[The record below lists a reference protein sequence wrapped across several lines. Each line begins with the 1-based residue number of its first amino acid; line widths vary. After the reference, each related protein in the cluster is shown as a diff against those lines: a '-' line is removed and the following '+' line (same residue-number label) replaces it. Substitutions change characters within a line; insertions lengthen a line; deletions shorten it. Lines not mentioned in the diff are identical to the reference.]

1 MFSLIDW
8 YLTSLADFWSSAIR
22 IGLPQI
28 LLVMLLI
35 CWMRKR
41 RCGRGADGCCGDWC
55 SWMSSCG
62 RDDRGCCDHPE
73 CPRASKR
80 CCCANANAHH
90 AEEAADDA

>member
-35 CWMRKR
+35 C
-41 RCGRGADGCCGDWC
+41 
-55 SWMSSCG
+55 
-62 RDDRGCCDHPE
+62 
-73 CPRASKR
+73 
-80 CCCANANAHH
+80 
-90 AEEAADDA
+90 